1 MSHHFGS
8 KQGIEIFSNFSNRFK
23 FFEQAMLFYR
33 ENFDS
38 LSVYVTHWTV
48 SHQNKCVTSVGNINS
63 YLYYTYHALTR
74 GM

>member
-38 LSVYVTHWTV
+38 LSVYVTH
-48 SHQNKCVTSVGNINS
+48 
-63 YLYYTYHALTR
+63 
-74 GM
+74 